1 MKSNK
6 LSTAITTTACLAIL
20 SACGGS
26 GSNDKNEYKAPDDNT
41 YIEPPESDTFPAQV
55 DLPSITVVNDNGS
68 LILAESGLSLYT
80 FDDDLVNSSSCN
92 GTAGNM
98 TTCAGIWPPL
108 LVADGA
114 VASGAY
120 SFIMRDNNEQQW
132 AYNGQA
138 LYTYSQDSTQGD
150 VLGDGIN
157 NTWHLARPT
166 PIKTASLSGLT
177 SLMGNQTILSVTEN
191 NEVLTP
197 FRSHKDG
204 FTLYTFDLDKINTS
218 ECSGDCINAWPPLLA
233 DEGAIETAPYS
244 LILNNRTLQWAY
256 KGKPL
261 YFFIGDEAA
270 GDNKG
275 DEINDVWHTATLEPA
290 IQRTNVSGRYLS
302 ATGMVNALMPNEG
315 SNTEF
320 SVVNKDMDG
329 FALYTFDFDTESK
342 SNCSGDC
349 LVNWP
354 AFVPSETDTD
364 IGEFSIF
371 TREDG
376 VRQWAHNGMPLY
388 FFIGDTARTD
398 INGENLNNVWHL
410 IKPVKPSITTVFV
423 EEKNDLGAS
432 ITTTGMVHVMLR
444 DTETMEFVDK
454 TIDKSGFAL
463 YTFDNDS
470 PEMSNCFDACL
481 DAWPALLADD
491 TDQAS
496 APYSIITRPNGMKQW
511 AINGMPLYF
520 FTPDLTADDTFGE
533 NVNQVWHIARP
544 APVKVDEHAVK
555 GDLFAAHG
563 NVLDSQGK
571 TSEQLMGLTLYTF
584 DSDVANSGEST
595 CFDSCAISWPP
606 LYASSADQAFGE
618 FSIISREENNNTTYQ
633 WVYKGLPLY
642 FFIGDSK
649 IGDTNGDYPTWTI
662 ARP

>member
-1 MKSNK
+1 
-6 LSTAITTTACLAIL
+6 
-20 SACGGS
+20 
-26 GSNDKNEYKAPDDNT
+26 
-41 YIEPPESDTFPAQV
+41 
-55 DLPSITVVNDNGS
+55 
-68 LILAESGLSLYT
+68 
-80 FDDDLVNSSSCN
+80 
-92 GTAGNM
+92 
-98 TTCAGIWPPL
+98 
-108 LVADGA
+108 
-114 VASGAY
+114 
-120 SFIMRDNNEQQW
+120 
-132 AYNGQA
+132 
-138 LYTYSQDSTQGD
+138 
-150 VLGDGIN
+150 
-157 NTWHLARPT
+157 
-166 PIKTASLSGLT
+166 
-177 SLMGNQTILSVTEN
+177 
-191 NEVLTP
+191 
-197 FRSHKDG
+197 
-204 FTLYTFDLDKINTS
+204 
-218 ECSGDCINAWPPLLA
+218 
-233 DEGAIETAPYS
+233 
-244 LILNNRTLQWAY
+244 
-256 KGKPL
+256 
-261 YFFIGDEAA
+261 
-270 GDNKG
+270 
-275 DEINDVWHTATLEPA
+275 
-290 IQRTNVSGRYLS
+290 
-302 ATGMVNALMPNEG
+302 
-315 SNTEF
+315 
-320 SVVNKDMDG
+320 
-329 FALYTFDFDTESK
+329 
-342 SNCSGDC
+342 
-349 LVNWP
+349 
-354 AFVPSETDTD
+354 
-364 IGEFSIF
+364 
-371 TREDG
+371 
-376 VRQWAHNGMPLY
+376 
-388 FFIGDTARTD
+388 
-398 INGENLNNVWHL
+398 
-410 IKPVKPSITTVFV
+410 
-423 EEKNDLGAS
+423 
-432 ITTTGMVHVMLR
+432 MLR

-511 AINGMPLYF
+511 AINGMHLYF